1 VPVKVTPQNA
11 ATVTWRQLNK
21 SISAK
26 ESGSTK
32 YSTSSFVKTG
42 CYYGKSTNKLFEEN
56 LKPDAC
62 VRLFYSI
69 TSIFANV

>member
-1 VPVKVTPQNA
+1 
-11 ATVTWRQLNK
+11 
-21 SISAK
+21 
-26 ESGSTK
+26 
-32 YSTSSFVKTG
+32 VKTG